1 LIVDPKPSDFEEF
14 KRLMLKQTGSDEKHS
29 ALRGLSFSIL
39 WALAVGIRGEI
50 LRDLV
55 ELLEFE
61 IQRVKLEES

>member
-1 LIVDPKPSDFEEF
+1 VEVKPSDFEEF
-14 KRLMLKQTGSDEKHS
+14 KQMMLRQNSSDPRL
-29 ALRGLSFSIL
+29 APVRALSFSIL

-61 IQRVKLEES
+61 IDLSKEPK

>member
-1 LIVDPKPSDFEEF
+1 MEDAKPSDFEAF
-14 KRLMLKQTGSDEKHS
+14 KQLMMRQTGSGEKHS
-29 ALRGLSFSIL
+29 ALRALSFSIL

-61 IQRVKLEES
+61 IQRVKGEGS